1 MRRNT
6 TSQTFMWVGHCTRP
20 ACSAMFVFCCAT
32 MYWFPL
38 VLLYV
43 LLVYVNPQIFSE
55 LGDNVSISCRY
66 SVKNQCL
73 MNCWARVTM
82 NGSLETVHTESEK
95 RSRFSQ
101 SHSQDPAI
109 VELNIFQTEMVDAGR
124 YYCGMW
130 HAGYF
135 QFVGE
140 GTSLLVE
147 EKVWTNRSQVI
158 LLSDS
163 AVLEHPL
170 RRSEPLTQVEL
181 RCLVTGV
188 SSPEINIVWRS
199 SGGAEVTGRRAAWE
213 STGSK
218 EVFSVT
224 SKLRINITTSKNT
237 NYIAPDVLEEWWCEV
252 QVGLHVVERSH
263 ITSLDLLSDH
273 LTAGPVEWCQL
284 VIYSAGALSVVCVCA
299 VSLLISYWV
308 LHLRKSADSSSD
320 INSTATAQFC
330 CSMCQSVSCQ
340 ADAQQALTYFHLDFT
355 QMRRAEGT
363 PGRNQQ
369 KWQHKEMTT
378 VTYSCVQSVKTSAAS
393 TTRRATSPNIQA
405 KSSDVTY
412 AYIDNEQTLRNARR
426 LSDQPTRI
434 REAETTYHTIK
445 RP

>member
-1 MRRNT
+1 
-6 TSQTFMWVGHCTRP
+6 
-20 ACSAMFVFCCAT
+20 MF
-32 MYWFPL
+32 Y
-38 VLLYV
+38 LYV
-43 LLVYVNPQIFSE
+43 SRLNVKYLCDTLPLWLGYSTAYKTAYVNPQIFSE

-66 SVKNQCL
+66 SAKNQCL

-101 SHSQDPAI
+101 SHSQDPAM

-218 EVFSVT
+218 EV
-224 SKLRINITTSKNT
+224 
-237 NYIAPDVLEEWWCEV
+237 
-252 QVGLHVVERSH
+252 
-263 ITSLDLLSDH
+263 
-273 LTAGPVEWCQL
+273 
-284 VIYSAGALSVVCVCA
+284 VCC
-299 VSLLISYWV
+299 WV
-308 LHLRKSADSSSD
+308 AQSFPNHFWADR
-320 INSTATAQFC
+320 T
-330 CSMCQSVSCQ
+330 
-340 ADAQQALTYFHLDFT
+340 
-355 QMRRAEGT
+355 
-363 PGRNQQ
+363 
-369 KWQHKEMTT
+369 
-378 VTYSCVQSVKTSAAS
+378 
-393 TTRRATSPNIQA
+393 
-405 KSSDVTY
+405 
-412 AYIDNEQTLRNARR
+412 
-426 LSDQPTRI
+426 
-434 REAETTYHTIK
+434 
-445 RP
+445 